1 MSFLTLS
8 FTACI
13 YLNYFVYFCPG
24 TAKIIR
30 TKAVVQIIL
39 IIMFISVIVVPT
51 VFVCLALFSC
61 AGDRIYSLTPGAG
74 MCPELEDIIH
84 KLVTRDL
91 SRSGHNN
98 ARKDN

>member
-1 MSFLTLS
+1 MRANSL
-8 FTACI
+8 I
-13 YLNYFVYFCPG
+13 
-24 TAKIIR
+24 AK
-30 TKAVVQIIL
+30 KKKQYENQIIEFKGHWVL
-39 IIMFISVIVVPT
+39 EKIIMFISVIVVPT

-98 ARKDN
+98 TRKDN